1 MTSRLSTACETGLM
15 RVMLKNVP
23 LFIGLR
29 YTRAKRRN
37 QFISF
42 ISTFSL
48 LGMTLGVM
56 ALIIVLSV
64 MNGLDREIKQRI
76 LSVIPHGYIE
86 QKEGLKDWNALA
98 NQVNQLPD
106 VVGAAPFV
114 SGQVMVSFDGVME
127 GVELQGIL
135 PEEEVKVSVLH
146 DTMIAGSL
154 EYLQPGEY
162 GIVLGR
168 ILASRL
174 MLTTGDKLV
183 LTSSDINIT
192 PLGVFARSRS
202 FTLVGI
208 FEAGAQ
214 VDTNLAL
221 IHLQDAQK
229 FLRKPHPQGLKV
241 KTQDMFTAAITLQN
255 VKQTLPQEIQVKDW
269 SQTQGSLFQA
279 VKMEK
284 IVVTALLMIIVAVAA
299 FNIVSSLVLM
309 VADKRSDIAVLRT
322 LGLTSRQVMMIFIV
336 QGTTV
341 GFIGILI
348 GAILGSL
355 IALGLSDAIQFLEN
369 SLQWQLFNPE
379 VFYVAQLPS
388 VLLWQ
393 DVVLIC
399 SVALLLSLLATL
411 YPAYS
416 ASQIQPAEALRYE

>member
-1 MTSRLSTACETGLM
+1 M
-15 RVMLKNVP
+15 RAMLKNVP

-29 YTRAKRRN
+29 YMRAKRRN

-42 ISTFSL
+42 VSAFSL

-64 MNGLDREIKQRI
+64 MNGLDREIKSRL
-76 LSVIPHGYIE
+76 LSVIPHGFIE
-86 QKEGLKDWNALA
+86 QEQGLKDWQSLA
-98 NQVNQLPD
+98 SD
-106 VVGAAPFV
+106 VSQQPGILGAAPYV
-114 SGQVMVSFDGVME
+114 QGMAMVSFDGAMD
-127 GVELQGIL
+127 GVELQGVL
-135 PEEEVKVSVLH
+135 PSEEPKVSIIEEK
-146 DTMIAGSL
+146 MIVGSI

-174 MLTTGDKLV
+174 MLTTGDKVV

-214 VDTNLAL
+214 VDANLAL
-221 IHLQDAQK
+221 IHIEDAQK
-229 FLRKPHPQGLKV
+229 FLRKSHPQGLKI
-241 KTQDMFTAAITLQN
+241 KTTDMFTAAKTLS
-255 VKQTLPQEIQVKDW
+255 KIKKSLPGDFQIKDW
-269 SQTQGSLFQA
+269 SETQGSLFQA

-322 LGLTSRQVMMIFIV
+322 LGLTARQVMMIFIV
-336 QGTTV
+336 QGTAV
-341 GFIGILI
+341 GLAGILI
-348 GAILGSL
+348 GAGLGSL
-355 IALGLSDAIQFLEN
+355 VAVGLSDFISFIEN
-369 SLQWQLFNPE
+369 SLDWQLFNPD

-388 VLLWQ
+388 ILLGK
-393 DVVLIC
+393 DLILVC
-399 SVALLLSLLATL
+399 SVAFILSFLATL

>member
-1 MTSRLSTACETGLM
+1 M
-15 RVMLKNVP
+15 RAMLKNVP

-29 YTRAKRRN
+29 YMRAKRRN

-42 ISTFSL
+42 ISAFSL

-64 MNGLDREIKQRI
+64 MNGLDREIKNRI
-76 LSVIPHGYIE
+76 LRVIPHGFIE
-86 QKEGLKDWNALA
+86 QNEGLKDWQSLA
-98 NQVNQLPD
+98 AEVSQQEGILGV
-106 VVGAAPFV
+106 APFV
-114 SGQVMVSFDGVME
+114 QGVAMVSFDGAMD

-135 PEEEVKVSVLH
+135 PSEESKVSIIEEQ
-146 DTMIAGSL
+146 MIVGSL
-154 EYLQPGEY
+154 DYLQPGEY
-162 GIVLGR
+162 GVVLGR

-183 LTSSDINIT
+183 LTSSDINVT
-192 PLGVFARSRS
+192 PLGIFARSRS

-214 VDTNLAL
+214 VDANLAL
-221 IHLQDAQK
+221 IHIEDAQT
-229 FLRKPHPQGLKV
+229 FLRKSQPQGLKI
-241 KTQDMFTAAITLQN
+241 KTRDMFTAADTLSR
-255 VKQTLPQEIQVKDW
+255 VKHSLQGDYQVKDW
-269 SQTQGSLFQA
+269 SETQGSLFQA

-322 LGLTSRQVMMIFIV
+322 LGLTARQVMMIFIV
-336 QGTTV
+336 QGTAV
-341 GFIGILI
+341 GLTGIVI
-348 GAILGSL
+348 GAGLGSL
-355 IALGLSDAIQFLEN
+355 VALGLSDFVSFIEN
-369 SLQWQLFNPE
+369 SLNWQLFDPD

-388 VLLWQ
+388 VLLWE
-393 DVVLIC
+393 DILLIC
-399 SVALLLSLLATL
+399 SIALTLSFLATL

>member
-1 MTSRLSTACETGLM
+1 
-15 RVMLKNVP
+15 MLKNLP

-56 ALIIVLSV
+56 ALIVVLSV
-64 MNGLDREIKQRI
+64 MNGMDREIKQRI
-76 LSVIPHGYIE
+76 LSVVPHGFMDHTDGLTDWSETAAKLRTLPGIE
-86 QKEGLKDWNALA
+86 
-98 NQVNQLPD
+98 
-106 VVGAAPFV
+106 GAAPYLE
-114 SGQVMVSFDGVME
+114 GQVMVSFDGMMD
-127 GVELQGIL
+127 GVQLYGIL
-135 PEEEVKVSVLH
+135 PSEESRISIIDKQ
-146 DTMIAGSL
+146 MILGSL
-154 EYLQPGEY
+154 EQLQPGEY
-162 GIVLGR
+162 GIVMGR

-174 MLTTGDKLV
+174 MLTTGDKVV
-183 LTSSDINIT
+183 LTSSDINLT
-192 PLGVFARSRS
+192 PMGVFARSRS

-214 VDTNLAL
+214 VDATVAFV
-221 IHLQDAQK
+221 HLQDAQK
-229 FLRKPHPQGLKV
+229 FFKKKRPQGLKI
-241 KTQDMFTAAITLQN
+241 KTANMFDSANILSNAATQLGAGYQA
-255 VKQTLPQEIQVKDW
+255 KDW
-269 SQTQGSLFQA
+269 SQTQGSLFAA

-322 LGLTSRQVMMIFIV
+322 LGLSARQVMMIFMV
-336 QGTTV
+336 QGISV
-341 GFIGILI
+341 GVAGIFV
-348 GAILGSL
+348 GACLGSL
-355 IALGLSDAIQFLEN
+355 IALNLEN
-369 SLQWQLFNPE
+369 IMSFFELMSGWQIFDPE
-379 VFYVAQLPS
+379 IFYIVQLPS

-393 DVVLIC
+393 DLVLVC
-399 SVALLLSLLATL
+399 STAFLLSLLATL

>member
-1 MTSRLSTACETGLM
+1 M
-15 RVMLKNVP
+15 RVMPRYVP

-42 ISTFSL
+42 ISAFSL

-64 MNGLDREIKQRI
+64 MNGLDREMKSRI
-76 LSVIPHGYIE
+76 LSVIPHGFIE
-86 QKEGLKDWNALA
+86 QPQGVEDWQSLATEVSQQKDVLG
-98 NQVNQLPD
+98 V
-106 VVGAAPFV
+106 APYIQ
-114 SGQVMVSFDGVME
+114 SQVMVSFDGAMD

-135 PEEEVKVSVLH
+135 PSEESKVSIIQ
-146 DTMIAGSL
+146 DKMIVGSL
-154 EYLQPGEY
+154 DHLQAGEY

-174 MLTTGDKLV
+174 MLTTGDKVV

-192 PLGVFARSRS
+192 PLGIFTRSRS

-214 VDTNLAL
+214 IDANLAL
-221 IHLQDAQK
+221 IHIEDAQK
-229 FLRKPHPQGLKV
+229 FLRKKHPQGLKI
-241 KTQDMFTAAITLQN
+241 KTSDMFSSANTLAGVQ
-255 VKQTLPQEIQVKDW
+255 QHLGGEYQIKDW
-269 SQTQGSLFQA
+269 SQTQGSLFSA

-322 LGLTSRQVMMIFIV
+322 LGMSARQVMMIFIV
-336 QGTTV
+336 QGTAV
-341 GFIGILI
+341 GFSGIIL
-348 GAILGSL
+348 GAGLGSL
-355 IALGLSDAIQFLEN
+355 IALGLSDIMSFIENILGWQF
-369 SLQWQLFNPE
+369 FDPDI
-379 VFYVAQLPS
+379 FYIAQLPS

-393 DVVLIC
+393 DLFLVC
-399 SVALLLSLLATL
+399 SVAFVLSFLATL

>member
-1 MTSRLSTACETGLM
+1 M
-15 RVMLKNVP
+15 RAMLKNVP

-42 ISTFSL
+42 ISAFSL

-64 MNGLDREIKQRI
+64 MNGLDREMKNRI
-76 LSVIPHGYIE
+76 LSVIPHGFIDSPGGLDDWQVFAKE
-86 QKEGLKDWNALA
+86 VSQQK
-98 NQVNQLPD
+98 D
-106 VVGAAPFV
+106 VIGVAPYLQ
-114 SGQVMVSFDGVME
+114 GQVMVSFNGAMDGVQIE
-127 GVELQGIL
+127 GIL
-135 PEEEVKVSVLH
+135 PSEELKVSIIQ
-146 DTMIAGSL
+146 DKMIAGNL
-154 EYLQPGEY
+154 DYLQPGEY

-174 MLTTGDKLV
+174 MLTIGDKVV

-192 PLGVFARSRS
+192 PLGIFARSRI
-202 FTLVGI
+202 FTLVGV

-214 VDTNLAL
+214 IDANFAL

-229 FLRKPHPQGLKV
+229 FFRKSHPQGLKV
-241 KTQDMFTAAITLQN
+241 KTRDMFSAATTLSN
-255 VKQTLPQEIQVKDW
+255 VKQHLTGNYQIKDW
-269 SQTQGSLFQA
+269 SQTQGSLFSA

-284 IVVTALLMIIVAVAA
+284 IVVTSLLMIIVAVAA

-322 LGLTSRQVMMIFIV
+322 LGMSSRQVMTIFMV
-336 QGTTV
+336 QGTAV
-341 GFIGILI
+341 GLSGILL
-348 GAILGSL
+348 GSVLGSL
-355 IALGLSDAIQFLEN
+355 IAFGLSDVMSFLEN
-369 SLQWQLFNPE
+369 NLGWQFFDPD
-379 VFYVAQLPS
+379 VFYIAQLPS

-393 DVVLIC
+393 DLFLVC
-399 SVALLLSLLATL
+399 SVAFALSFLAAL

>member
-1 MTSRLSTACETGLM
+1 M
-15 RVMLKNVP
+15 RVMPRNVP

-42 ISTFSL
+42 ISAFSL

-64 MNGLDREIKQRI
+64 MNGLDREMKSRI
-76 LSVIPHGYIE
+76 LSVIPHGFIE
-86 QKEGLKDWNALA
+86 QPQGIEDWQSLASEVSQQKDVLG
-98 NQVNQLPD
+98 V
-106 VVGAAPFV
+106 APYIQ
-114 SGQVMVSFDGVME
+114 SQVMVSFDGAMD

-135 PEEEVKVSVLH
+135 PSEESNVSIIQ
-146 DTMIAGSL
+146 DKMIVGSL
-154 EYLQPGEY
+154 DHLQAGEY

-174 MLTTGDKLV
+174 MLTTGDKVV

-192 PLGVFARSRS
+192 PLGIFTRSRS

-214 VDTNLAL
+214 IDANLAL
-221 IHLQDAQK
+221 IHIEDAQK
-229 FLRKPHPQGLKV
+229 FLRKKHPQGLKI
-241 KTQDMFTAAITLQN
+241 KTSDMFSSANTLAHVQ
-255 VKQTLPQEIQVKDW
+255 QHLSGAYQIKDW
-269 SQTQGSLFQA
+269 SQTQGSLFSA

-322 LGLTSRQVMMIFIV
+322 LGMSARQVMMIFIV
-336 QGTTV
+336 QGTAV
-341 GFIGILI
+341 GFSGIIL
-348 GAILGSL
+348 GAGLGSL
-355 IALGLSDAIQFLEN
+355 IALGLSDIMSFIENILGWQF
-369 SLQWQLFNPE
+369 FDPDI
-379 VFYVAQLPS
+379 FYIAQLPS

-393 DVVLIC
+393 DLLLVC
-399 SVALLLSLLATL
+399 SVAFVLSFLATL

>member
-1 MTSRLSTACETGLM
+1 M
-15 RVMLKNVP
+15 RVMPKIVP

-42 ISTFSL
+42 ISAFSL

-56 ALIIVLSV
+56 ALVIVLSV
-64 MNGLDREIKQRI
+64 MNGLEREMKNRI
-76 LSVIPHGYIE
+76 LSVIPHGFIE
-86 QKEGLKDWNALA
+86 HPKGLEDWQSLAEKVSKNKDVL
-98 NQVNQLPD
+98 
-106 VVGAAPFV
+106 GAVPYV
-114 SGQVMVSFDGVME
+114 EGQVMVSFDGVMD
-127 GVELQGIL
+127 GVELQGIE
-135 PEEEVKVSVLH
+135 PSAESSVSILN
-146 DTMIAGSL
+146 DKMIVGGL
-154 EYLQPGEY
+154 DYLQPGEY

-192 PLGVFARSRS
+192 PLGIFTRSRT

-214 VDTNLAL
+214 IDANLAL
-221 IHLQDAQK
+221 VHIQDAQK
-229 FLRKPHPQGLKV
+229 FLRKSHPQGLKI
-241 KTQDMFTAAITLQN
+241 KTSDMFSSAKTLA
-255 VKQTLPQEIQVKDW
+255 EIQKEIGSEYQTKDW
-269 SQTQGSLFQA
+269 SQTQGSLFSA

-322 LGLTSRQVMMIFIV
+322 LGMSARQVMMIFIV
-336 QGTTV
+336 QGTAV
-341 GFIGILI
+341 GFFGILI
-348 GAILGSL
+348 GASLGSL
-355 IALGLSDAIQFLEN
+355 IALSLSDIMSAVENILGWQF
-369 SLQWQLFNPE
+369 FDPD
-379 VFYVAQLPS
+379 VFYIAQLPS
-388 VLLWQ
+388 ILLWQ
-393 DVVLIC
+393 DLVLIC
-399 SVALLLSLLATL
+399 SVAFVLSFLATL

-416 ASQIQPAEALRYE
+416 AAQVQPAEALRYE

>member
-1 MTSRLSTACETGLM
+1 M
-15 RVMLKNVP
+15 RVMPRNVP

-42 ISTFSL
+42 ISAFSL

-64 MNGLDREIKQRI
+64 MNGLDREMKSRI
-76 LSVIPHGYIE
+76 LSVIPHGFIE
-86 QKEGLKDWNALA
+86 QPQGIEDWQSLA
-98 NQVNQLPD
+98 SDVNQQKD
-106 VVGAAPFV
+106 VLGVAPYIQ
-114 SGQVMVSFDGVME
+114 SQVMVSFDGAMD

-135 PEEEVKVSVLH
+135 PSEESKVSIIQ
-146 DTMIAGSL
+146 DKMIVGSL
-154 EYLQPGEY
+154 DHLQAGEY

-174 MLTTGDKLV
+174 MLTTGDKVV

-192 PLGVFARSRS
+192 PLGIFTRSRS

-214 VDTNLAL
+214 IDANLAL
-221 IHLQDAQK
+221 IHIEDAQK
-229 FLRKPHPQGLKV
+229 FLRKKHPQGLKI
-241 KTQDMFTAAITLQN
+241 KTSDMFSSANTLVAVQ
-255 VKQTLPQEIQVKDW
+255 QHLGGEYQIKDW
-269 SQTQGSLFQA
+269 SQTQGSLFSA

-322 LGLTSRQVMMIFIV
+322 LGMSARQVMMIFIV
-336 QGTTV
+336 QGTAV
-341 GFIGILI
+341 GFSGIIL
-348 GAILGSL
+348 GAGLGSL
-355 IALGLSDAIQFLEN
+355 IALGLSDIMSFIENILGWQF
-369 SLQWQLFNPE
+369 FDPDI
-379 VFYVAQLPS
+379 FYIAQLPS

-393 DVVLIC
+393 DLLLVC
-399 SVALLLSLLATL
+399 SVAFVLSFLATL

>member
-1 MTSRLSTACETGLM
+1 M
-15 RVMLKNVP
+15 RAMLKNVP

-29 YTRAKRRN
+29 YVRAKRRN

-42 ISTFSL
+42 ISAFSL

-64 MNGLDREIKQRI
+64 MNGLDREIKNRI
-76 LSVIPHGYIE
+76 LSVIPHGFIE
-86 QKEGLKDWNALA
+86 QEQGLKDWQSLA
-98 NQVNQLPD
+98 AEVSQEKDIMGV
-106 VVGAAPFV
+106 APFV
-114 SGQVMVSFDGVME
+114 QGMAMVSFDGAMD

-135 PEEEVKVSVLH
+135 PSEESKVSIIEEQ
-146 DTMIAGSL
+146 MIVGSL
-154 EYLQPGEY
+154 DYLQPGEY

-192 PLGVFARSRS
+192 PLGVFARSRT

-214 VDTNLAL
+214 VDANLAL
-221 IHLQDAQK
+221 VHIADAQK
-229 FLRKPHPQGLKV
+229 FLRKAHPQGLKI
-241 KTQDMFTAAITLQN
+241 KTRDMFTAAKTLSQL
-255 VKQTLPQEIQVKDW
+255 KQTLSGDFQVKDW
-269 SQTQGSLFQA
+269 SETQGSLFQA

-322 LGLTSRQVMMIFIV
+322 LGLTARQVMMIFIV
-336 QGTTV
+336 QGTAV
-341 GFIGILI
+341 GLTGIII
-348 GAILGSL
+348 GAGLGSL
-355 IALGLSDAIQFLEN
+355 VAVGLSDFVSFLEN
-369 SLQWQLFNPE
+369 ILDWQLFDPD

-388 VLLWQ
+388 LLLWE
-393 DVVLIC
+393 DLVLVC
-399 SVALLLSLLATL
+399 SVAFVLSFLATL

>member
-1 MTSRLSTACETGLM
+1 M
-15 RVMLKNVP
+15 RAMLKNVS

-29 YTRAKRRN
+29 YMRAKRRN

-42 ISTFSL
+42 ISAFSL

-64 MNGLDREIKQRI
+64 MNGLDREIKNRI
-76 LSVIPHGYIE
+76 LSVIPHGFIE
-86 QKEGLKDWNALA
+86 QEQGLQDWQSLA
-98 NQVNQLPD
+98 RQVARQPD
-106 VVGAAPFV
+106 ILGAAPFV
-114 SGQVMVSFDGVME
+114 QGMAMVSFDGAMD
-127 GVELQGIL
+127 GVELQGVL
-135 PEEEVKVSVLH
+135 PSEESKVSIIEQQ
-146 DTMIAGSL
+146 MIVGSL
-154 EYLQPGEY
+154 DHLQPGEY

-174 MLTTGDKLV
+174 MLTTGDKVV

-192 PLGVFARSRS
+192 PLGTFARSRS

-214 VDTNLAL
+214 VDANLAL
-221 IHLQDAQK
+221 VHLQDAQK
-229 FLRKPHPQGLKV
+229 FLRKTHPQGLKI
-241 KTQDMFTAAITLQN
+241 KTRDMFTAATSLAKL
-255 VKQTLPQEIQVKDW
+255 KQSLKGDYQIKDW
-269 SQTQGSLFQA
+269 SETQGSLFQA

-322 LGLTSRQVMMIFIV
+322 LGLTARQVMMIFIV
-336 QGTTV
+336 QGTAV
-341 GFIGILI
+341 GLTGIVI
-348 GAILGSL
+348 GAGLGSL
-355 IALGLSDAIQFLEN
+355 VAVGLSDFVAFIEN
-369 SLQWQLFNPE
+369 LLDWQLFDPD

-393 DVVLIC
+393 DLVLVC
-399 SVALLLSLLATL
+399 SVALILSFLATL

-416 ASQIQPAEALRYE
+416 AAQIQPAEALRYE